1 MYKLLFIVVTV
12 SVYSCTEKMPDD
24 FVLIKG
30 GAFQNKYSGYYG
42 RQITLSDFF
51 IDRYEVTQ
59 KEWAAVMGSNP
70 STYKGDHLPVE
81 TVSWYDCIVYCN
93 KRSIKEGL
101 TPYYNI
107 DSVNKDEKNTNPLD
121 DVKWMVTINMDV
133 DGYRLPTEAEW
144 EFAASGGV
152 VSRNYKYSGGDNV
165 DDVAWYWKNAGD
177 QYLTG
182 AWSWPVLEKN
192 HNKPKPVGGKRAN
205 ELGIYDMSGNV
216 REWCMN
222 WNEDASAGDDPGKV
236 WKGGGWMGSDFC
248 CEPAFRASLEA
259 NGKGP
264 DQGLRVCRSK

>member
-1 MYKLLFIVVTV
+1 MHKLLFIVLIV
-12 SVYSCTEKMPDD
+12 SVYSCTQKMPDD
-24 FVLIKG
+24 FLLVNG
-30 GAFQNKYSGYYG
+30 GAFQNKHSGYYG
-42 RQITLSDFF
+42 KQITVSDFF

-59 KEWAAVMGSNP
+59 KEWVRVMGSNP
-70 STYKGDHLPVE
+70 STFKGDQLPVE

-101 TPYYNI
+101 KPYYNI
-107 DSVNKDEKNTNPLD
+107 DSLHKDAHNTNVLD
-121 DVKWMVTINMDV
+121 TVKWMVTVNMDAK
-133 DGYRLPTEAEW
+133 GYRLPTEAEW
-144 EFAASGGV
+144 EFAASGGL
-152 VSRNYKYSGGDNV
+152 VSRNYKYSGGNNL
-165 DDVAWYWKNAGD
+165 DDLAWYWKNAGD
-177 QYLTG
+177 KYLTG

-192 HNKPKPVGGKRAN
+192 HNKTKPVGSRHAN

-222 WNEDASAGDDPGKV
+222 WNEEPGTDGPAKV

-264 DQGLRVCRSK
+264 DQGFRLCRNK